1 MRTYSAKPAE
11 VENKWLLIDAGNT
24 RVKWAWLEYLEATRS
39 AGSRYAELEPW
50 AWARLS
56 GKLQEAGLVLPD
68 EAAA

>member
-1 MRTYSAKPAE
+1 MDARPDGAISRDAA
-11 VENKWLLIDAGNT
+11 VE
-24 RVKWAWLEYLEATRS
+24 AWLEYLEATRS

>member
-1 MRTYSAKPAE
+1 MDARPDGTISRDAA
-11 VENKWLLIDAGNT
+11 VE
-24 RVKWAWLEYLEATRS
+24 AWLEYLEATRS